1 MVNINNFSLTGRL
14 VGDPNIKVVQDQYVY
29 ADFTVA
35 TQRTWKSRNAD
46 SYETDFIPV
55 KCSGPSAK
63 FAEKYLS
70 KGTKVEIEGAVE
82 QNKWT
87 DKEGKKNSRLYVN
100 VRSIRFAESRKMSE
114 SAPKAQ
120 SSAPASND
128 NFMDI
133 PTDEGFSEELP
144 FN

>member
-1 MVNINNFSLTGRL
+1 M
-14 VGDPNIKVVQDQYVY
+14 GDPNIKVVQDQYVY

-35 TQRTWKSRNAD
+35 TQRTWKSKNAD

-82 QNKWT
+82 QDKWT

-100 VRSIRFAESRKMSE
+100 VRSIRFAESRKTSGE
-114 SAPKAQ
+114 SNARAQ
-120 SSAPASND
+120 ESAPASND
-128 NFMDI
+128 SFMDI